1 MSRRIKSLQLRLT
14 IELVALFFVASC
26 LAVGGLIYS
35 ASLTA
40 GSLADRELG
49 LRAEDLARYVS
60 LDKNRKR
67 LELPPPLKQAYSAAA
82 QQSLFAI
89 RDKDGHLVE
98 ASTPEI
104 GAMIARWPQ
113 ADTEPS
119 YFRLSKFGPLE
130 RDYSGVSIQLDSAVG
145 PLSVLVAEVS
155 GGNQLVH
162 SILREFVFDIAWYV
176 PPFVALALLL
186 AAFSVRRSL
195 LPLRT
200 ASAQASAI
208 GPGSIALRLPEADVP
223 TEALPL
229 VIAVNHALD
238 RLEQGFVIQRRFTA
252 NAAHE
257 LRTPLTIIT
266 ARLDTLEG
274 NGQLSALREEV
285 ARMNRLV
292 EQLLCVARL
301 DSLALDVSS
310 SVDLHQLA
318 KEVVGSMA
326 RLALSARRT
335 IALTGADHPVVVTG
349 NAAAIADALRNLIE
363 NALAHTAPGTEV
375 VVEVGP
381 AGTISVGDSGPG
393 IPAEDR
399 PHIFERFWRG
409 KGVRASGAGLG
420 LAIVMEIVRAH
431 GASITVNDCV
441 PHGTRFDL
449 RFRTAC
455 RDTDSV
461 SRPASPTSQKAN
473 SEAAECRFSA
483 ASSHP
488 LLAVPLQDANTLSM
502 LVRDPARM
510 SNTWS
515 TGWIKF
521 RSWVTRIKVLPR
533 SRHAL
538 ASSLAI
544 LPAFSLSRLPTGSSA
559 RMSAGSLTRARAIA
573 TRCRSPPLNRWAAT
587 RDSSPSL
594 D

>member
-1 MSRRIKSLQLRLT
+1 MTRWVKSLQLRLT
-14 IELVALFFVASC
+14 VELAALFFVASC

-35 ASLTA
+35 AAMTA

-49 LRAEDLARYVS
+49 LRAEDLARYIS
-60 LDKNRKR
+60 LDANRKPR
-67 LELPPPLKQAYSAAA
+67 LELPPPLKEAYSVAA
-82 QQSLFAI
+82 QQSVFAI
-89 RDKDGHLVE
+89 RDADGHLVE

-104 GAMIARWPQ
+104 GALIARWPQ
-113 ADTEPS
+113 ADSEPS

-130 RDYSGVSIQLDSAVG
+130 RDYSGVSIRLDSAAG

-195 LPLRT
+195 LPLRK

-208 GPGSIALRLPEADVP
+208 GPGSIALRLSEAGVP
-223 TEALPL
+223 SEALPL

-301 DSLALDVSS
+301 DSITLDVSS
-310 SVDLHQLA
+310 LVDLRQLA
-318 KEVVGSMA
+318 EEVVGSMA
-326 RLALSARRT
+326 HLALSARRT
-335 IALTGADHPVVVTG
+335 IALTGPDHPVNIIG
-349 NAAAIADALRNLIE
+349 NAPAITDALRNLIE
-363 NALAHTAPGTEV
+363 NALVHTGQGTEV
-375 VVEVGP
+375 VVEVDPDG
-381 AGTISVGDSGPG
+381 AISVQDRGPG
-393 IPAEDR
+393 ISLEDR

-409 KGVRASGAGLG
+409 KAVGGEGAGLG

-431 GASITVNDCV
+431 GASIAVSDGA
-441 PHGTRFDL
+441 PGARFDL
-449 RFRTAC
+449 RFR
-455 RDTDSV
+455 
-461 SRPASPTSQKAN
+461 
-473 SEAAECRFSA
+473 AA
-483 ASSHP
+483 
-488 LLAVPLQDANTLSM
+488 
-502 LVRDPARM
+502 
-510 SNTWS
+510 
-515 TGWIKF
+515 
-521 RSWVTRIKVLPR
+521 
-533 SRHAL
+533 
-538 ASSLAI
+538 
-544 LPAFSLSRLPTGSSA
+544 
-559 RMSAGSLTRARAIA
+559 
-573 TRCRSPPLNRWAAT
+573 
-587 RDSSPSL
+587 
-594 D
+594 

>member
-14 IELVALFFVASC
+14 VELGLLFFVASC

-60 LDKNRKR
+60 QDEQQKPRV
-67 LELPPPLKQAYSAAA
+67 ELPPPLKQAYSEAAH
-82 QQSLFAI
+82 QSLFAI
-89 RDKDGHLVE
+89 RDKDGQLIE

-104 GAMIARWPQ
+104 GALTARWPQ

-130 RDYSGVSIQLDSAVG
+130 RDYSGVSIRLDSAAG

-186 AAFSVRRSL
+186 ATLSVRRSL
-195 LPLRT
+195 LPLRA

-229 VIAVNHALD
+229 VVAVNHALD

-310 SVDLHQLA
+310 PVDLHQLA
-318 KEVVGSMA
+318 EEVVGSIA
-326 RLALSARRT
+326 HLALSACRT
-335 IALTGADHPVVVTG
+335 IALTGADYPVLVIG
-349 NAAAIADALRNLIE
+349 NPGAIADALRNLIE
-363 NALAHTAPGTEV
+363 NALAHTPPESEV

-381 AGTISVGDSGPG
+381 EGTISVQDSGPG

-399 PHIFERFWRG
+399 PQIFERFWRG
-409 KGVRASGAGLG
+409 KGCGPTEPDWAWRSLWRSSGRMA
-420 LAIVMEIVRAH
+420 
-431 GASITVNDCV
+431 
-441 PHGTRFDL
+441 
-449 RFRTAC
+449 
-455 RDTDSV
+455 
-461 SRPASPTSQKAN
+461 PA
-473 SEAAECRFSA
+473 
-483 ASSHP
+483 
-488 LLAVPLQDANTLSM
+488 
-502 LVRDPARM
+502 
-510 SNTWS
+510 
-515 TGWIKF
+515 
-521 RSWVTRIKVLPR
+521 
-533 SRHAL
+533 
-538 ASSLAI
+538 
-544 LPAFSLSRLPTGSSA
+544 
-559 RMSAGSLTRARAIA
+559 
-573 TRCRSPPLNRWAAT
+573 
-587 RDSSPSL
+587 
-594 D
+594 